1 MSRIGAQGAKLDIMC
16 ALCFSIGSNLRRQ
29 SSQDLCGKILTLILL
44 MTLTSSLVS
53 CCFVTSNISVHR
65 KSGTFATFFCS
76 HRKNLNIR
84 SDIQLRK
91 VIGFKIAALFACLKG
106 YFSRTPAT
114 IQIERVLNER

>member
-29 SSQDLCGKILTLILL
+29 SSQDLWQILTLILL

-84 SDIQLRK
+84 SDIQSRK
-91 VIGFKIAALFACLKG
+91 VIGFKIAALFACLKDT
-106 YFSRTPAT
+106 FFDCITP
-114 IQIERVLNER
+114 